1 MKTIEKVSKK
11 KQNGIT
17 RALLE
22 AISYRTP
29 LPVTKIII
37 YGYED
42 AYPVCPRCAMSIERE
57 YMAFCDR
64 CGQKLSWKLFAHTKV
79 VRPGYNRKQL

>member
-1 MKTIEKVSKK
+1 MKTKEKVSKK

-22 AISYRTP
+22 AITYRTP
-29 LPVTKIII
+29 LPVTKIVI

-42 AYPVCPRCAMSIERE
+42 AYPVCPSCAMGIERE

-64 CGQKLSWKLFAHTKV
+64 CGQKLGWKLYPHARV
-79 VRPGYNRKQL
+79 VRAGYKGK